1 MKIGSA
7 GSGSIHNAPPDR
19 RIVNPA
25 GGGKGAPFGGSSNFC
40 GVEAAYGGEK
50 RSKMHNSCG

>member
-1 MKIGSA
+1 MRRPIGASLTLRAAGEVRRSA
-7 GSGSIHNAPPDR
+7 
-19 RIVNPA
+19 
-25 GGGKGAPFGGSSNFC
+25 GSSNFC